1 MNKAKI
7 SRPWLWPYGA
17 GSAFALPEQSDEGW
31 VSRRLSDHARARV
44 APRFSYSNEAL
55 GALAYEQRVALGE
68 VPTRDLSH
76 DWYNGVVWL
85 AFPRAKRWINA
96 RHLDDANAAGQWSA
110 PSGNGRSRFRDAL
123 TLFDES
129 GALLLTTRRE
139 MLFALMEHDWP
150 CVFAQ
155 RDDSWHTQNRL
166 LVFGHGLLDALP
178 SAHPGLCA
186 KVLPVL
192 VSDLNAGAEVLEH
205 MMLAVLKQ
213 VRDPA
218 NFSPL
223 PVMGVPGW
231 FDLSAWADFYENRQ
245 VFRAK
250 PTARKGLRG
259 ERLAFQFDGATLAL
273 GKCARQSL
281 PALQGEESPDSSE
294 QSAG

>member
-1 MNKAKI
+1 MNKAEC
-7 SRPWLWPYGA
+7 SAPWMWPYGA
-17 GSAFALPEQSDEGW
+17 NSAFSVPSNPSAGWVARLLNQHDRANLTPRFTCSDE
-31 VSRRLSDHARARV
+31 S
-44 APRFSYSNEAL
+44 L
-55 GALAYEQRVALGE
+55 GALAYERRVALGE

-76 DWYNGVVWL
+76 DWYNGMAWL
-85 AFPRAKRWINA
+85 AFPKAKHWINTQ
-96 RHLDDANAAGQWSA
+96 HLGDASVVSQM
-110 PSGNGRSRFRDAL
+110 PFRSGNGRSRFRDAL

-129 GALLLTTRRE
+129 GALLLTTRKD
-139 MLFALMEHDWP
+139 MLFALMEHQWP
-150 CVFAQ
+150 CVFAK
-155 RDDSWHTQNRL
+155 RDDSWHEQNRL
-166 LVFGHGLLDALP
+166 LVFGHGLLDSMA

-192 VSDLNAGAEVLEH
+192 VSDLNVSESELDQMIVNALQ
-205 MMLAVLKQ
+205 Q
-213 VRDPA
+213 VGDPS

-231 FDLSAWADFYENRQ
+231 FDLSAQPGFYENRQ

-250 PTARKGLRG
+250 PTAHRGLRA
-259 ERLAFQFDGATLAL
+259 ERLAFQVDGATLAV